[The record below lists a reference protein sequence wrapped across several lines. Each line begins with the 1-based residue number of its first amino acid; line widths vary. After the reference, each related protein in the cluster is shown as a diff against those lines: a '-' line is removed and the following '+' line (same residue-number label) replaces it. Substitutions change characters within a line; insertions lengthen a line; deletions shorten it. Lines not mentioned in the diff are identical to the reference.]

1 MAYGLDRLVMILS
14 GRENIRDVIAFP
26 KVQNASEIMTK
37 SPGTVSE
44 EQLKEL
50 SIAVTAVEK
59 EEE

>member
-1 MAYGLDRLVMILS
+1 MILS